1 MKITS
6 LKSLW
11 VYLVAT
17 ILGGIFAGIWEELHN
32 HMINVMDID
41 AKNNKDE
48 KIQMITVDTNIQVE
62 RFEFLKVEDKSMSKG
77 LMDPYTQNN
86 LDGNIDT

>member
-1 MKITS
+1 

-17 ILGGIFAGIWEELHN
+17 TLGGIFAGIWEELHN

-41 AKNNKDE
+41 AKNNRDE
-48 KIQMITVDTNIQVE
+48 KIQMITVDTNVQAE
-62 RFEFLKVEDKSMSKG
+62 RFDFLKTEDSQMKKG
-77 LMDPYTQNN
+77 LMDPYMSNN
-86 LDGNIDT
+86 LDENSDA

>member
-1 MKITS
+1 

-17 ILGGIFAGIWEELHN
+17 TLGGIFAGIWEELHN

-41 AKNNKDE
+41 AKNNTDE
-48 KIQMITVDTNIQVE
+48 KIQMITVDTNVQAE
-62 RFEFLKVEDKSMSKG
+62 RFDFLKTEDSQMKKG
-77 LMDPYTQNN
+77 LMDPYMSNN
-86 LDGNIDT
+86 LDENSDA